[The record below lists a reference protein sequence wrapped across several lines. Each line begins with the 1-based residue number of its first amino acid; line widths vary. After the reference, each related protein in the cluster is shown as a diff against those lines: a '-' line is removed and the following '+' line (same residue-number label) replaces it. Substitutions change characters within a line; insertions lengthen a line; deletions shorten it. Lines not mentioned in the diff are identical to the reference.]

1 LASERRRIP
10 EAGGVSIR
18 RNAIVLAGKCDGIGD
33 IAALNDVGQPRI
45 PPRMCPRGG
54 GISLPDIWLLSA
66 WLLGAGTENW
76 KDLRRRA
83 LRGTAT
89 GRPTNS
95 IFLAKT
101 EGHARVFGNEDFAK
115 SGKRARPT
123 SQPNARARKR
133 VDFFLF
139 MTSNPLKTLDSEKG
153 IKGNKRSFA
162 FISLLFLATNS
173 RQGCKR
179 GDEGRSK
186 APEPPRQIRV

>member
-1 LASERRRIP
+1 M
-10 EAGGVSIR
+10 
-18 RNAIVLAGKCDGIGD
+18 VLATS
-33 IAALNDVGQPRI
+33 PRLMTSASLGF
-45 PPRMCPRGG
+45 RLACVRGRG
-54 GISLPDIWLLSA
+54 VSLPDIWLLSA

-76 KDLRRRA
+76 KDLPRRA

-133 VDFFLF
+133 VDFFIF
-139 MTSNPLKTLDSEKG
+139 MTRNPLKMLDSEKG